1 VTRPVVANYDCW
13 ASAIGKHKP
22 TYEDLFDWSMS
33 ALAIVRQCTG
43 YCDFIFLL
51 TIKWW
56 TYNLLTIKRS
66 DRWARE
72 MSYKAL

>member
-1 VTRPVVANYDCW
+1 
-13 ASAIGKHKP
+13 
-22 TYEDLFDWSMS
+22 MS
-33 ALAIVRQCTG
+33 ALAIMRQCMG
-43 YCDFIFLL
+43 YCDFHFLL

-72 MSYKAL
+72 MSYKAP